1 MCAPRQEIRDDAM
14 TIIMPSCP
22 EIWGPSQICTTHWQE
37 GRNKN
42 FVTAVSIETRHGAN
56 PPFLKIEGSRQPPR
70 VHGYG
75 HGPADAR
82 ESQLGALRARVGL
95 TRQPDTS

>member
-1 MCAPRQEIRDDAM
+1 M

-42 FVTAVSIETRHGAN
+42 FVTAVSIEPRHGAN
-56 PPFLKIEGSRQPPR
+56 PPFLKIEGSRPPPR
-70 VHGYG
+70 GHGYG
-75 HGPADAR
+75 HGLGDDRGGDLGERRDRGGLVADR
-82 ESQLGALRARVGL
+82 DMR
-95 TRQPDTS
+95 